1 MISKIC
7 IRSKVFL
14 IEETIG
20 LNSKGT
26 LNMDNEFLIAKVE
39 ETFKSKNFL
48 YKISKILVVLGAIG
62 IRGVFK

>member
-14 IEETIG
+14 IEETFG

-26 LNMDNEFLIAKVE
+26 LNIDNEFLIAKVE
-39 ETFKSKNFL
+39 ETFKCKNFL
-48 YKISKILVVLGAIG
+48 YKISKILGVLGAIG
-62 IRGVFK
+62 IFE

>member
-48 YKISKILVVLGAIG
+48 YKI
-62 IRGVFK
+62 